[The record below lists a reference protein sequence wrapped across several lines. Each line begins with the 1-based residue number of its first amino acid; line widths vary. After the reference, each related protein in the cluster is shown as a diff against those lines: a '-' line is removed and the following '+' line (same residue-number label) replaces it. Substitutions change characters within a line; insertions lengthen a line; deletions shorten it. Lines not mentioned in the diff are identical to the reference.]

1 MIIKVILIAIV
12 VLITLFLLLKYL
24 FPVAQVEGDSMLP
37 TYREGE
43 YLICRR
49 VFFKKKCK
57 VNKIYVIYLRDDEK
71 GKPYY
76 VIKRLNKILCGGD
89 YWFLGDNADVSYD
102 SRHYGGIDPKRV
114 IAEVRKVCK

>member
-1 MIIKVILIAIV
+1 MIKVILIAIV

-57 VNKIYVIYLRDDEK
+57 VNKIYVIHLRDDEN

-76 VIKRLNKILCGGD
+76 VIKRLNKVFRGGY

-102 SRHYGGIDPKRV
+102 SRHYGSIESKRV